1 MRKLKTHFEQV
12 PLEMVRKIVEQQME
26 LEKIASL
33 ARADHEKK
41 LEEVLCNPSRL
52 SVNRRANGS

>member
-41 LEEVLCNPSRL
+41 FEEIPLKPSTD
-52 SVNRRANGS
+52 S